1 MIARESLIS
10 IKALGA
16 RPFSKVAAFCLEQ
29 TNKLPRLRLEGAHS
43 PPCLAPKLA
52 TCIVRGMGHDLRC

>member
-16 RPFSKVAAFCLEQ
+16 PTISQVAAFCLEQ

-52 TCIVRGMGHDLRC
+52 TSL

>member
-16 RPFSKVAAFCLEQ
+16 PTILPGRGFLLEQ